1 MNLCL
6 GGSAT
11 KVDVIKGQSMPKDAS
26 GFIETPY
33 QSSLVGQLLQSH
45 CAQDLC
51 LIGPKGCG
59 KSVTVQRLADL
70 LAYETEP
77 IVLYQDMTSRDL
89 LQQRTTLANGDTVWR
104 NSPLVAAALQ
114 GKMALLDGIH
124 RIHASTLA
132 VIHR

>member
-1 MNLCL
+1 VEVL
-6 GGSAT
+6 
-11 KVDVIKGQSMPKDAS
+11 KGQSLPRDTL

-33 QSSLVGQLLQSH
+33 QSSLIGQLLQSH
-45 CAQDLC
+45 CAQDFC

-77 IVLYQDMTSRDL
+77 IILYQDMTSRDL
-89 LQQRTTLANGDTVWR
+89 LQQRTTLASGDTVWR
-104 NSPLVAAALQ
+104 DSPLVTAALR
-114 GKMALLDGIH
+114 GKVALLDGIH